1 MPSQFP
7 CVLSTKA
14 VAVATVVTLAI
25 GQPADAELT
34 LKISHRARAVQ
45 PGEVVALEV
54 RPSELP
60 ITVGATAFGGSV
72 RFFPIAD
79 DDDTWVALVG
89 IDLTAPPGAH
99 LVAVH
104 ATARDGTTVHQ
115 TYSLGVEPKEFQTR
129 RLNVAPNFVSP
140 PAEVIERIQRE
151 ARQLAGIFATATDER
166 FWDGGFLRPVS
177 GDSTS
182 SFGRRSVFNG
192 EARSPHSGT
201 DFRAPEGTPIKAP
214 NDGVV
219 VLATDLYFSGNVVIL
234 DHGWGLYS
242 FFAHLS
248 SINVAV
254 GDRVAQGAVV
264 GQVGATGRVTGPHLH
279 WTVRLNDAR
288 VDPLSLMQLF
298 PATENH

>member
-1 MPSQFP
+1 M
-7 CVLSTKA
+7 KA
-14 VAVATVVTLAI
+14 VAVATVVTFAI

-34 LKISHRARAVQ
+34 LKISHRARGAIH

-60 ITVGATAFGGSV
+60 ITVGATAFGESV

-79 DDDTWVALVG
+79 DDGTWVALVG
-89 IDLTAPPGAH
+89 IDLAAPTGAH

-115 TYSLGVEPKEFQTR
+115 TYSLGVEPKEFPTR
-129 RLNVAPNFVSP
+129 RLNVAPSFVNP
-140 PAEVIERIQRE
+140 PDEVIERIQRE

-166 FWDGGFLRPVS
+166 LWDGGFLRPVS

-201 DFRAPEGTPIKAP
+201 DFRALAGTSIKAP
-214 NDGVV
+214 NDSVV
-219 VLATDLYFSGNVVIL
+219 VLATELYFSGNVVIL

-248 SINVAV
+248 SMWQLGTWSTRVLWLVKLVLPVA
-254 GDRVAQGAVV
+254 
-264 GQVGATGRVTGPHLH
+264 
-279 WTVRLNDAR
+279 
-288 VDPLSLMQLF
+288 
-298 PATENH
+298 